1 MVVAIEKRK
10 EEVYIGGAKEVFAV
24 YVKRFFPGLFSWI
37 VRKATVR

>member
-1 MVVAIEKRK
+1 MVAAIEKRK

-24 YVKRFFPGLFSWI
+24 YAKRFFPALFSKI